1 MSMSSEEAK
10 FYEVF
15 VNISKTLNR
24 IANALEKNSVI
35 QNKSSEQLMKESK
48 FRMRTQRNII
58 NESKVPVVNANL
70 DNRIK
75 NDVNKILESKE
86 SK

>member
-1 MSMSSEEAK
+1 MSSEEAK

-48 FRMRTQRNII
+48 FRMRTQRNLI
-58 NESKVPVVNANL
+58 NESKKPVVKV
-70 DNRIK
+70 DFDDRIK

-86 SK
+86 LK

>member
-24 IANALEKNSVI
+24 IANAIERNSVI

-48 FRMRTQRNII
+48 FRMRNQRNLI
-58 NESKVPVVNANL
+58 NENKKPVVKV
-70 DNRIK
+70 DFDDRIK

-86 SK
+86 LK

>member
-24 IANALEKNSVI
+24 IANAIERNSVI

-48 FRMRTQRNII
+48 FRMRTQRNLI
-58 NESKVPVVNANL
+58 NESKKPVVKVDF
-70 DNRIK
+70 DNKIK

>member
-1 MSMSSEEAK
+1 MSSEEAK

-24 IANALEKNSVI
+24 IANAIERNSVI

-48 FRMRTQRNII
+48 FRMRTQRNLI
-58 NESKVPVVNANL
+58 NESKKPVVKVDF
-70 DNRIK
+70 DNKIK

>member
-35 QNKSSEQLMKESK
+35 QNKSSEQLMKESR
-48 FRMRTQRNII
+48 FRMRTQRNLI
-58 NESKVPVVNANL
+58 NESKKPVVKV
-70 DNRIK
+70 DFDDRIK

-86 SK
+86 LK

>member
-24 IANALEKNSVI
+24 IANAIERNSVI

-48 FRMRTQRNII
+48 FRMRTQRNLI
-58 NESKVPVVNANL
+58 NESKKPVVKV
-70 DNRIK
+70 DFDDRIK

>member
-35 QNKSSEQLMKESK
+35 QNKSSEQLMKESR
-48 FRMRTQRNII
+48 FRMRTQRNLI
-58 NESKVPVVNANL
+58 NESKGPVVNANL

-75 NDVNKILESKE
+75 NDVNKILESRELK
-86 SK
+86 

>member
-1 MSMSSEEAK
+1 MSSEEAK

>member
-1 MSMSSEEAK
+1 MSSEEAK

-24 IANALEKNSVI
+24 IANAIERNSVI

-48 FRMRTQRNII
+48 FRMRTQRNLI
-58 NESKVPVVNANL
+58 NESKKPVVKV
-70 DNRIK
+70 DFDDRIK

>member
-1 MSMSSEEAK
+1 MAMSSEEAK

-48 FRMRTQRNII
+48 FRMRTQRNLI
-58 NESKVPVVNANL
+58 NESKKPVVKV
-70 DNRIK
+70 DFDDRIK

>member
-48 FRMRTQRNII
+48 FRMRTQRNLI
-58 NESKVPVVNANL
+58 NESKGLVVNANL

-75 NDVNKILESKE
+75 NDVNKILELKE

>member
-48 FRMRTQRNII
+48 FRMRTQRNLI
-58 NESKVPVVNANL
+58 NESKKPVVKV
-70 DNRIK
+70 DFDDRIK

-86 SK
+86 LK